1 MFAMQ
6 QQEMAESGR
15 NAREEAKLRQKTMQ
29 PVADR
34 EAELA
39 YEQERQQMPQQG
51 EGT

>member
-1 MFAMQ
+1 
-6 QQEMAESGR
+6 
-15 NAREEAKLRQKTMQ
+15 MQ

-39 YEQERQQMPQQG
+39 YEQERQQMPPQG